1 MVPREDSIS
10 HPRAM
15 RVKDPGGEGIWSS
28 QLGSPCR
35 VSVTDPCA
43 LLSHRWGSLG
53 PGESPHVLDCGPR
66 AHSHITEPGRCRMG
80 QLWAADHCPGCC
92 HSADSG
98 THTWDLRPQ
107 CPCWDTELQPSCGLC
122 SLSRGIGGGKL
133 HGLCQACLSHLV
145 TSHASSLVADRDFVV
160 ASQMVFW

>member
-1 MVPREDSIS
+1 M
-10 HPRAM
+10 
-15 RVKDPGGEGIWSS
+15 GEGIWSS

-66 AHSHITEPGRCRMG
+66 AHSHATEPGRCRMG
-80 QLWAADHCPGCC
+80 QLWAAGHRPGCC

-98 THTWDLRPQ
+98 THTRDLRPQ
-107 CPCWDTELQPSCGLC
+107 SPCWDTEIQPSCGLC
-122 SLSRGIGGGKL
+122 SLSRGIDGGQLCVSSGMRAQP
-133 HGLCQACLSHLV
+133 HRLCQACLSHLV
-145 TSHASSLVADRDFVV
+145 TAHASSLVSDRDFVV